1 MERLRYSICDECDS
15 EILFMNGSRCA
26 ACLNA
31 LHSFGTSIAEP
42 EESDRFFDPV
52 VGVQHEPDAEPPLRR
67 AA

>member
-1 MERLRYSICDECDS
+1 MDRLRYSICEECDS

-31 LHSFGTSIAEP
+31 LHSFGASVIEP
-42 EESDRFFDPV
+42 DEGDRFFDPV
-52 VGVQHEPDAEPPLRR
+52 VGVQHDENVESPLRR